1 MGASALLV
9 TQKIVAL
16 SKPTANAFFIDNVF
30 NPAISEDE
38 IIKDD
43 FSQLQRI
50 DFNGMLFNIY
60 LNELMKAAAT
70 IEGQVPDPCLK
81 ADSA

>member
-1 MGASALLV
+1 MGNENYVNIIYQFVSSGLLKNQKHYFDSKIMGASALLV

-38 IIKDD
+38 IIKA
-43 FSQLQRI
+43 
-50 DFNGMLFNIY
+50 
-60 LNELMKAAAT
+60 LNKT
-70 IEGQVPDPCLK
+70 
-81 ADSA
+81 